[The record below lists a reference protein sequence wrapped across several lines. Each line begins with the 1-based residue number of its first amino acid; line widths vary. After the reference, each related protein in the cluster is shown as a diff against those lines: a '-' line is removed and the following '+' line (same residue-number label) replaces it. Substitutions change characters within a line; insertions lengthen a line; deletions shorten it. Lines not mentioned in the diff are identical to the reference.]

1 MAAYDVRISDWSSD
15 VCSSD
20 LGALQRGPG
29 RRFGQD
35 QGELLA
41 AVAAGDVLAAAV
53 LGQQLAELRQQRVA
67 TSVAVDV
74 VEGLEVVDVEHQ
86 QRQRQP
92 APLAAREFARR
103 RFLQV
108 AAVEQAGQ
116 RIADR
121 LQADRKSTRLNSSH

>member
-1 MAAYDVRISDWSSD
+1 MRISDWSSD

-20 LGALQRGPG
+20 L
-29 RRFGQD
+29 
-35 QGELLA
+35 
-41 AVAAGDVLAAAV
+41 
-53 LGQQLAELRQQRVA
+53 
-67 TSVAVDV
+67 
-74 VEGLEVVDVEHQ
+74 EHQ

-121 LQADRKSTRLNSSH
+121 LQAQALAQRQVRQRHRRLLGHGLDDVDARKEPVVVRSEVHPSELPSLMRTSYAVFCLTKQNTILIL

>member
-1 MAAYDVRISDWSSD
+1 MRISYWSSD

-20 LGALQRGPG
+20 LLQRGLG

-67 TSVAVDV
+67 TGVAVDV

-103 RFLQV
+103 RFLPV
-108 AAVEQAGQ
+108 PALEPAGH
-116 RIADR
+116 RTADR
-121 LQADRKSTRLNSSH
+121 PQATRTEERRVG